1 MLWPVCAGAQYVD
14 KRQTPLR
21 YEGPGRDEA
30 APAEFAEVPVG
41 FFGPEDAAHELGGS
55 IYMGLALALEEA
67 NAAGGYQGKPF
78 RLISRWSD
86 NPWRSGASAVVKLAY
101 VDRVCAIFGGIDG
114 ATTHLAEQVVA
125 KALLPLIDPAS
136 WDESVNHANVP
147 WMFSCA
153 PGGVKLARRMLG
165 LMGGAEFTLVAGTD
179 HDSRYLA
186 GEVLKAAGGRVK
198 RRVDVA
204 AGAKEL
210 GQAVDGP
217 VMLVAGALETRALAG
232 TLAGNRVVAGP
243 CGRSRLCRGLGLES
257 PELHAAD
264 AGLTSRLEKRFSQAA
279 DDFSLLAY
287 DAGRLAVQAV
297 REAGMNRAL
306 IRDRLAVHFGPRGR
320 HYNEDSQ

>member
-1 MLWPVCAGAQYVD
+1 MVWPVCAGAQYVD
-14 KRQTPLR
+14 KRRTQLG
-21 YEGPGRDEA
+21 YEGPGREA
-30 APAEFAEVPVG
+30 AEPAEFAEVPMG
-41 FFGPEDAAHELGGS
+41 FFGPGEASHELGGS

-67 NAAGGYQGKPF
+67 NAEGGYKGRPF
-78 RLISRWSD
+78 RLVSRWTD
-86 NPWRSGASAVVKLAY
+86 NPWRGGASAVVKLAY
-101 VDRVCAIFGGIDG
+101 QDRVCALFGGIDG

-136 WDESVNHANVP
+136 WDESVNQANVP

-153 PGGVKLARRMLG
+153 PGGALLAKRMLSA
-165 LMGGAEFTLVAGTD
+165 MGAREFTLVAGTD

-186 GEVLKAAGGRVK
+186 GEILKGAGGRVG

-204 AGAKEL
+204 AGVKEL
-210 GQAVDGP
+210 SETVDGP
-217 VMLVAGALETRALAG
+217 VMLVAGALETRALAEGLRVG
-232 TLAGNRVVAGP
+232 TRVIAGP
-243 CGRSRLCRGLGLES
+243 CGRSRVCKGLRVDS
-257 PELHAAD
+257 PVLHAPD
-264 AGLTSRLEKRFSQAA
+264 AGLTGRLEKRFSQAA

-320 HYNEDSQ
+320 HNKDSQ

>member
-1 MLWPVCAGAQYVD
+1 MLWPVCVGGQYLD

-21 YEGPGRDEA
+21 YEGPGREDAE
-30 APAEFAEVPVG
+30 PADLAEVPVG
-41 FFGPEDAAHELGGS
+41 FFGPDDAAHELGGS
-55 IYMGLALALEEA
+55 IYMGLALAVEDA
-67 NAAGGYQGKPF
+67 NANGGYKGKPF
-78 RLISRWSD
+78 RLISRWTD
-86 NPWRSGASAVVKLAY
+86 NPWRGGASAVVKLAY

-136 WDESVNHANVP
+136 WDESVNQANVP

-153 PGGVKLARRMLG
+153 PGGVELAQRMLAA
-165 LMGGAEFTLVAGTD
+165 MGGAEFTLVAGTD

-186 GEVLKAAGGRVK
+186 GEVLKAAGGRVA

-204 AGAKEL
+204 AGAKEP

-217 VMLVAGALETRALAG
+217 VMLVAGALETRALAEGLRAG
-232 TLAGNRVVAGP
+232 TRVVAGP
-243 CGRSRLCRGLGLES
+243 CGRSRVCKGLRVDS
-257 PELHAAD
+257 PVLHAPD
-264 AGLTSRLEKRFSQAA
+264 AVLTGRLEKRFSQAA

-320 HYNEDSQ
+320 HNKDSQ